1 MTNNE
6 TAPAPEKKVVQ
17 LDLNKIK
24 LNLPIYS
31 SQKLCEMIA
40 CDRYFGM
47 SQHTEENISALC
59 MQELANRRIAGAIF
73 PFEQVIEECFNK
85 LPPLNLNMPDLKT
98 TLTQLVNMNKKP

>member
-6 TAPAPEKKVVQ
+6 TAPAPDQVAQ

-31 SQKLCEMIA
+31 SEKLCEMVA

-59 MQELANRRIAGAIF
+59 MQELANRRIAGASF
-73 PFEQVIEECFNK
+73 PFEQIIEEFFNK
-85 LPPLNLNMPDLKT
+85 LPPLNFNIPDLKT